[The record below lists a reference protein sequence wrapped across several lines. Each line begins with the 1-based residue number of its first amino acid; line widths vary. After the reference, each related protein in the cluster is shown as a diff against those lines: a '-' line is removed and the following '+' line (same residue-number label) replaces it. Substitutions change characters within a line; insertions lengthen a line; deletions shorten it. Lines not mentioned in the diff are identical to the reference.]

1 MRTVEKIIVNF
12 GDQDVFDCDKRK
24 RFEAV
29 LHGLILGYGGLSR
42 DEQEEADKELIDLG
56 LLKHE
61 VYGRVKR

>member
-1 MRTVEKIIVNF
+1 MKTVEEIIVEF

-24 RFEAV
+24 SFEAV
-29 LHGLILGYGGLSR
+29 LHGLILGYGGMSR
-42 DEQEEADKELIDLG
+42 DEREMADKELIDLG